1 MYFLLVVMM
10 MMMAL
15 LRRDRLP
22 GPPAEEP
29 EGEEETREAGN
40 LPLRRGYLP
49 LHWPILIARGP
60 RAAPGTAG
68 AHHLILLTRGSGPH
82 IPRC

>member
-1 MYFLLVVMM
+1 MYSLLVMMVMM
-10 MMMAL
+10 MML
-15 LRRDRLP
+15 LRRDGLP

-40 LPLRRGYLP
+40 LSLRRDYLP
-49 LHWPILIARGP
+49 LYQPILVPRGP

-68 AHHLILLTRGSGPH
+68 AHHLILLTRGSGPR